1 MSNEVELKLFFK
13 AQDYDSLVKVLDI
26 LPQFKPKQTKFLNN
40 SYFDT
45 PELQLRKW
53 DMGLR
58 IRGGGDHKEQTI
70 KTRGQVIGGIH
81 SRPEYNCPILAD
93 IPDLALFPRDI
104 WPSNDQVIPVQQALY
119 CLFETNFERKTWL
132 VTQETSQKA
141 TQYIS
146 RVEIALDRGEIIASG
161 KQEVLC
167 ELELELLEGEVS
179 ALLRLA
185 YGIAAQVP
193 VRLGRASKAQ
203 RGYRLGGKSKAASLD
218 DLHLVTSITSEAGAT
233 ELTVA
238 ELKKVLAVELEN
250 WQILDSLL
258 SISDTRESSDISATD
273 VTLHKRIT
281 SDLWARLAV
290 SFTQMNHCVEKLH
303 WHTLLEAEYWQLLI
317 KELAE
322 TDKLTAQW
330 HSLAYGQSQLALVA
344 ALLVNAD

>member
-13 AQDYDSLVKVLDI
+13 AQDYDSLVKVLDL

-81 SRPEYNCPILAD
+81 SRPEYNCPVLAD
-93 IPDLALFPRDI
+93 TPDLSLFPNEI
-104 WPSNDQVIPVQQALY
+104 WPSNVQIATVQQALY

-132 VTQETSQKA
+132 VTQGTTHNA
-141 TQYIS
+141 THCIS
-146 RVEIALDRGEIIASG
+146 RVEIALDRGDIIASG

-167 ELELELLEGEVS
+167 ELELELLEGEVT

-185 YGIAAQVP
+185 HGIAAQVP
-193 VRLGRASKAQ
+193 VRLGKASKAQ
-203 RGYRLGGKSKAASLD
+203 RGYRLGGKSKVTSLD
-218 DLHLVTSITSEAGAT
+218 DLHSLLP
-233 ELTVA
+233 LTPESTQA
-238 ELKKVLAVELEN
+238 EVKKALSLELEN
-250 WQILDSLL
+250 WQILDCLL
-258 SISDTRESSDISATD
+258 SMTDTAEQTEHSATALAS
-273 VTLHKRIT
+273 TE
-281 SDLWARLAV
+281 LWQRLA
-290 SFTQMNHCVEKLH
+290 STFTQMNVCLEILN
-303 WHTLLEAEYWQLLI
+303 WQALIEAEYWQLLI
-317 KELAE
+317 KELRE

-344 ALLVNAD
+344 ALLASAK

>member
-104 WPSNDQVIPVQQALY
+104 WPSNDQVTPVQQALY

-132 VTQETSQKA
+132 VTQETSHTA
-141 TQYIS
+141 THCIS
-146 RVEIALDRGEIIASG
+146 RVEIALDRGEIIAAG

-185 YGIAAQVP
+185 HGIAAQVP
-193 VRLGRASKAQ
+193 VRLGKASKAQ

-218 DLHLVTSITSEAGAT
+218 DLHFIPP
-233 ELTVA
+233 LTPESTQVQA
-238 ELKKVLAVELEN
+238 KKALTLELEN
-250 WQILDSLL
+250 WQILDGLL
-258 SISDTRESSDISATD
+258 SMPDTAEQKEQKEHSATRL
-273 VTLHKRIT
+273 VSTE
-281 SDLWARLAV
+281 LWQRLA
-290 SFTQMNHCVEKLH
+290 STFTQMNVCLERLN
-303 WHTLLEAEYWQLLI
+303 WQALIEAEYWQVLN
-317 KELAE
+317 KELRE
-322 TDKLTAQW
+322 TDKLIAQW

-344 ALLVNAD
+344 ALLASA

>member
-81 SRPEYNCPILAD
+81 SRPEYNCPISSD

-104 WPSNDQVIPVQQALY
+104 WPSNDQVTPVQQALY

-141 TQYIS
+141 TQCIS
-146 RVEIALDRGEIIASG
+146 QVEIALDRGEIIAAG

-179 ALLRLA
+179 SLLRLA
-185 YGIAAQVP
+185 HGIAAQVP
-193 VRLGRASKAQ
+193 VRLGKASKAQ
-203 RGYRLGGKSKAASLD
+203 RGYRLGGKSKAASLA
-218 DLHLVTSITSEAGAT
+218 DLHSLSP
-233 ELTVA
+233 LTPESTQA
-238 ELKKVLAVELEN
+238 QAKKVLSLELEN
-250 WQILDSLL
+250 WQILDGLL
-258 SISDTRESSDISATD
+258 SMPDTTEQTEHSATALAS
-273 VTLHKRIT
+273 TE
-281 SDLWARLAV
+281 LWQRLA
-290 SFTQMNHCVEKLH
+290 STFTQMNVCLERLN
-303 WHTLLEAEYWQLLI
+303 WQALIEAEYWQVLI
-317 KELAE
+317 KELHE
-322 TDKLTAQW
+322 TGKLSAQW
-330 HSLAYGQSQLALVA
+330 HSLAYGQSQLTLVA
-344 ALLVNAD
+344 ALLASAK